1 MNTKYEL
8 TTDTVTID
16 NVALYRV
23 KAIKSPATG
32 RVSLASSVATT
43 SADRLSCGHYL
54 THKEL
59 GWLKDLDCLLRKN
72 LELKS

>member
-1 MNTKYEL
+1 VKIL
-8 TTDTVTID
+8 GLKD
-16 NVALYRV
+16 

-32 RVSLASSVATT
+32 RVSLASNVATT
-43 SADRLSCGHYL
+43 SADRLSYGHYL

-59 GWLKDLDCLLRKN
+59 GWLKDLDCLLQKN